1 MANSPRRD
9 TPDPPPRAEAGGE
22 LPTAVH
28 TAVTPGT
35 AILRLETIGPRE
47 GGVLDGAWWPRSRRI
62 HSELPGLI
70 SALARHIG
78 PITRVGLDATA
89 WDGLPTRL
97 VVDGQVVR
105 IDSYPVGDDTI
116 LVTRSEHDLFSLLVI
131 PPDADAEAA
140 KAAIAQAVRQ
150 DNVADAQQILIDT
163 GAGQQGSV

>member
-9 TPDPPPRAEAGGE
+9 IPDPPPRAGGE

-28 TAVTPGT
+28 TAVPGT
-35 AILRLETIGPRE
+35 AILRLETIGPRA

-62 HSELPGLI
+62 HSELPALV

-116 LVTRSEHDLFSLLVI
+116 LITRGERDLFSLLVI
-131 PPDADAEAA
+131 PPDSDAEAA